1 MCWVSG
7 VPQRDYRVV
16 AIGGSAGSFQVVSM
30 ILHGLPS
37 DFELSVLLCLHRLKH
52 VRSGFV
58 EALMVRSSI
67 PVGEPDDKELLRGG
81 RAYLAPSNYH
91 MYVELGGRFAL
102 STEEV
107 VNHSRPSIDLTFCSV
122 GQVYREKAV
131 GVILSGA
138 NSDGAAGL
146 AYLKSQGGY
155 AIVQQ
160 PEESEVRT
168 MPEAALK
175 ATSVDRVC
183 SVASIVEFL
192 CNVGTG
198 KA

>member
-1 MCWVSG
+1 M
-7 VPQRDYRVV
+7 PQRDYRVV
-16 AIGGSAGSFQVVSM
+16 VIGGSAGSFQVVSK
-30 ILHGLPS
+30 ILHGLPG
-37 DFELSVLLCLHRLKH
+37 DYGLPVLLCLHRLKH

-58 EALMVRSSI
+58 EALMARSAI
-67 PVGEPDDKELLRGG
+67 PVEEPNDKGLLRPG

-122 GQVYREKAV
+122 GRVYREKAV
-131 GVILSGA
+131 GVLLSGA

-146 AYLKSQGGY
+146 AYLKRQGAY
-155 AIVQQ
+155 AIVQE
-160 PEESEVRT
+160 PAESEVRT

-175 ATSVDRVC
+175 ATSVDKVC
-183 SVASIVEFL
+183 TVASIVDFL
-192 CNVGTG
+192 RNVGTG